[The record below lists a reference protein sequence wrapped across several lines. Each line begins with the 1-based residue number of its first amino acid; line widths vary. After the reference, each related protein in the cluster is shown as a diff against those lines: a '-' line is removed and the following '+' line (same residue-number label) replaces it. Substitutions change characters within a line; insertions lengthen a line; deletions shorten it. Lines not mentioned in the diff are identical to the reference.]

1 MPMSNQQFLSF
12 DHALTT
18 RKYLLYQPVDLPPQ
32 APVVF
37 VLHGYTDNAAN
48 MRDFSHM
55 DAIAD
60 RYGFAVVYPQGT
72 IDKQGKRFWQ
82 VGYAFH
88 VDETV
93 DDVGFLVT
101 LAHHLQSSHD
111 FAPRHTYMT
120 GMSNG
125 GDMAY
130 LMACQRPNVFTAIA
144 PVVGTLMQ
152 WIDDAYPTPQPIP
165 ILAFNGTAD
174 TVTDYAG
181 DPHNRDGWGAYLG
194 VDAIMA
200 YWQRAHGS
208 TGSNVTLLT
217 HPDGT
222 DPRSV
227 AHHMYETGDSAS
239 QLQLYQIIG
248 GGHDWSG
255 GTDTLFFDASDII
268 GQFFARL
275 SRINP

>member
-1 MPMSNQQFLSF
+1 MSNLQFSSF
-12 DHALTT
+12 NHAGIT
-18 RKYLLYQPVDLPPQ
+18 REYLLYQPVNLPPQ

-37 VLHGYTDNAAN
+37 VLHGYTDNAAHT
-48 MRDFSHM
+48 RTFSHM

-72 IDKQGKRFWQ
+72 KDQQGKRFWQ

-88 VDETV
+88 ANETV
-93 DDVGFLVT
+93 DDVDFLVA
-101 LAHHLQSSHD
+101 LAHHLHSTYN
-111 FAPRHTYMT
+111 FAPQHTYMT

-130 LMACQRPNVFTAIA
+130 LMACQCPDVFTAIA

-152 WIDDAYPTPQPIP
+152 WIYNAYPNPTPIP

-174 TVTDYAG
+174 TVTDYTG
-181 DPHNRDGWGAYLG
+181 DPHNSGGWGAYLG

-200 YWQRAHGS
+200 YWQRAHGRV
-208 TGSNVTLLT
+208 GSHVTLLT
-217 HPDGT
+217 PPAGT
-222 DPRSV
+222 DTRSV
-227 AHHMYETGDSAS
+227 AHHAYATGGTSS

-248 GGHDWSG
+248 GGHHWSG
-255 GTDTLFFDASDII
+255 GTDTLFVDASDLI
-268 GQFFARL
+268 GQFFAQL
-275 SRINP
+275 SRAHQ

>member
-1 MPMSNQQFLSF
+1 MSNLQFLSF
-12 DHALTT
+12 DHAGMT
-18 RKYLLYQPVDLPPQ
+18 REYLLYRPADLPPQ
-32 APVVF
+32 APLVF
-37 VLHGYTDNAAN
+37 VLHGYTDNAAKT
-48 MRDFSHM
+48 RTFSHM

-72 IDKQGKRFWQ
+72 KDQQGKRFWQ

-88 VDETV
+88 ANETV
-93 DDVGFLVT
+93 NDVDFLVA
-101 LAHHLQSSHD
+101 LAHHLQSIHNL
-111 FAPRHTYMT
+111 APHHTYMT

-125 GDMAY
+125 GDMSY
-130 LMACQRPNVFTAIA
+130 VMACQRPTVFTAIA

-152 WIDDAYPTPQPIP
+152 WAYDAYPNPQPIP

-181 DPHNRDGWGAYLG
+181 DPHNRGGWGAYLG

-208 TGSNVTLLT
+208 VESHVTLLT

-222 DPRSV
+222 DTRSV
-227 AHHMYETGDSAS
+227 AHHEYDTGSTPS

-255 GTDTLFFDASDII
+255 GTDTLFVDASDMI
-268 GQFFARL
+268 GQFFMQQTLLNR
-275 SRINP
+275 